1 MKTGQKR
8 LAAIGSAC
16 DIFIGR
22 QPILDRAGKLYAY
35 ELLFRQG
42 HHNDA
47 AVSDDLAATA
57 TVLSHVINELGVE
70 ASLGP
75 YLGFVNFDA
84 RMLVSDAIE
93 MLPHRKF
100 VLEVLETVEIT
111 DGILARCRELKRLG
125 FTLAM
130 DDFTRLGKEHG
141 PLLDLVDIV
150 KIDIMGMDEATLADT
165 VASLSPWPVRL
176 LAEKVDSN
184 EQAQVCRQLGFEL
197 FQGYYFARPTIIAGR
212 KLSQSQLTL
221 LRLLDLSL
229 KNAEIGE
236 LEAVFKTEPGL
247 ALNLLRLT
255 NSAASGVR
263 HRIGSLRHAITVLG
277 RSHLQ
282 RWLQLMLYSG
292 DQNGGIPNPLMQLA
306 ATRGRFMELVAAEL
320 TDISGNLADHA
331 FMTGIMSLMPAL
343 LQAPMAE
350 ILGSLPLLPEVRRAL
365 QSRDG
370 ILGALLSLAESI
382 EANDETTCFEL
393 TAAMAG
399 LNSGTVNRAQAG
411 ALAWVASI
419 DRAEACGNRG

>member
-1 MKTGQKR
+1 MKTGQKEV
-8 LAAIGSAC
+8 AASGLAC

-22 QPILDRAGKLYAY
+22 QPILDHAGKLYAY

-47 AVSDDLAATA
+47 TVSDDLAATA

-70 ASLGP
+70 AALGP

-93 MLPHRKF
+93 MLPRRKF

-111 DGILARCRELKRLG
+111 DEILARCRELKRLG

-141 PLLDLVDIV
+141 TLIDLVDIV
-150 KIDIMGMDEATLADT
+150 KIDIMGMDEATLADA
-165 VASLSPWPVRL
+165 VASLKPWPVRL

-184 EQAQVCRQLGFEL
+184 EQARLCRQLGFEL

-247 ALNLLRLT
+247 AVNLLRLT

-263 HRIGSLRHAITVLG
+263 HRISSLRHAITVLG
-277 RSHLQ
+277 RSQLQ

-350 ILGSLPLLPEVRRAL
+350 ILSSLPLLPEVRRAL
-365 QSRDG
+365 ESRNG
-370 ILGALLSLAESI
+370 TLGALLSLAESI

-399 LNSGTVNRAQAG
+399 VDSGIVNRAQAV

-419 DRAEACGNRG
+419 DRA

>member
-1 MKTGQKR
+1 MKAAQQQFAATGP
-8 LAAIGSAC
+8 AC

-42 HHNDA
+42 HQNDA
-47 AVSDDLAATA
+47 TVSDDLAATA

-111 DGILARCRELKRLG
+111 DEILARCRELKRLG

-150 KIDIMGMDEATLADT
+150 KIDIMGMDEATLTTT
-165 VASLSPWPVRL
+165 VASLRPWPVRL
-176 LAEKVDSN
+176 LA
-184 EQAQVCRQLGFEL
+184 QLCRQLGFEL

-263 HRIGSLRHAITVLG
+263 HRISSLRHAITVLG

-292 DQNGGIPNPLMQLA
+292 NQSGGIPNPLMQLA

-320 TDISGNLADHA
+320 TDISGDLADHA

-343 LQAPMAE
+343 LQAPMQE
-350 ILGSLPLLPEVRRAL
+350 ILGSLPLLPEVRQAL
-365 QSRDG
+365 ESRDG
-370 ILGALLSLAESI
+370 MLGSLLSLAESI
-382 EANDETTCFEL
+382 EANDEAACFDL
-393 TAAMAG
+393 TAALAG
-399 LNSGTVNRAQAG
+399 ANSATVNRAQTA

-419 DRAEACGNRG
+419 DRAAAGGNRG